1 MAATT
6 GVAWIWL
13 LLLGGGGLPIPLS
26 LPPLPEDPVMAS
38 VAPEECLWYLTWSGC
53 AKADPASKNK
63 TEQLLAEEE
72 IQRFG
77 TELERRV
84 VAAIREHARGP
95 EAIAA
100 HEVPKLI
107 KVALTRP
114 AAAFIADLKF
124 RAPTNGPP
132 DIHGGLIIN
141 LGDETDEVK
150 ASLGR
155 LSALLPLPAAA
166 GKWQRLPSPDA
177 RDPVVEWGVDGKYL
191 VVGLGEGSA
200 DAIVAREKGTPP
212 KWLTTLHEQLKV
224 ERPAMVHYLNIK
236 RIMQIVQQVGGGG
249 GMRGQVLDAL
259 GLNNLT
265 SLASVSGLDGKG
277 WASNSLLA
285 MDGPPSGIFALSD
298 GHPLSTDSLT
308 AIPKDATFALVG
320 RLDLD
325 RAYRG
330 VSETA
335 GKIDPRAR
343 QMLEQGLAMVENH
356 LGVDLSRDIF
366 KALGDTWCVYSAPS
380 EGGLL
385 VTGLTVVVPLRDR
398 ERFTKAEARLRSLA
412 QAAMA
417 PQPGALHSYGGPPQ
431 VTVADFEFRGN
442 QIHFLNFVGEAVPV
456 APAWC
461 VTDKELIVSLS
472 PQTLKAH
479 LSRKTDAGSLADVPA
494 VKELFSESKGPQFVG
509 YADTASIAQTLYP
522 LVQFGFDAI
531 SSAVQR
537 EGIPLD
543 VSIFPSAAAIVPHLE
558 PTVSSARMTSDG
570 LLMTRRGTVPMELE
584 TSLPLLTMPW
594 FFLARSASAEM
605 RVHAIERAQPAAVP
619 AVPVPRTN

>member
-1 MAATT
+1 
-6 GVAWIWL
+6 
-13 LLLGGGGLPIPLS
+13 LS

-38 VAPEECLWYLTWSGC
+38 VAPEDCLWYLTWSGC

-77 TELERRV
+77 TELEHRV

-100 HEVPKLI
+100 QEVPKLI

-124 RAPTNGPP
+124 RVPMNGPP
-132 DIHGGLIIN
+132 DVHGGLIIN
-141 LGDETDEVK
+141 IGDEADEVK
-150 ASLGR
+150 ASLDR
-155 LSALLPLPAAA
+155 LAALLPQPSAA
-166 GKWQRLPSPDA
+166 GKWQRLASPDG
-177 RDPVVEWGVDGKYL
+177 RDPVVEWGIDGKYL

-212 KWLTTLHEQLKV
+212 KWLTALHERLKV

-236 RIMQIVQQVGGGG
+236 KIMQIVQQVAGGG
-249 GMRGQVLDAL
+249 GMRGLVVLDAL

-265 SLASVSGLDGKG
+265 SLASVSGLDGTG

-285 MDGPPSGIFALSD
+285 MDGPPTGIFALSD
-298 GHPLSTDSLT
+298 GHPLSADSLA

-343 QMLEQGLAMVENH
+343 LMLEQGLAMAENH

-398 ERFTKAEARLRSLA
+398 ERFAKAEARLRGLA

-442 QIHFLNFVGEAVPV
+442 QIHFLNFVGEPVPV

-522 LVQFGFDAI
+522 LVQFGFDAL

-537 EGIPLD
+537 EGVPLD

-594 FFLARSASAEM
+594 FFLARSADMPA
-605 RVHAIERAQPAAVP
+605 RAVERAQPAAVP
-619 AVPVPRTN
+619 AVPRRN